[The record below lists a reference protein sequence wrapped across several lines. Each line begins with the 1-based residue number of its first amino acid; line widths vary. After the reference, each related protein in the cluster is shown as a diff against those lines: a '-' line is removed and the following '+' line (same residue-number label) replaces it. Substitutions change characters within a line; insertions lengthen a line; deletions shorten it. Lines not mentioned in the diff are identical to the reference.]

1 MTVTTLSDQNLKASV
16 AEPHFENRSSKPA
29 ARLSAP
35 SAITSF
41 VSVSS
46 TINSAP
52 VSPLPAHPP
61 VVPFLTRLMP
71 SPTGTTEVTALT
83 PGLLVLSFLEGVALG
98 PTPEQSFLLD
108 FAMAPIYTR

>member
-1 MTVTTLSDQNLKASV
+1 
-16 AEPHFENRSSKPA
+16 
-29 ARLSAP
+29 
-35 SAITSF
+35 
-41 VSVSS
+41 
-46 TINSAP
+46 
-52 VSPLPAHPP
+52 
-61 VVPFLTRLMP
+61 MP